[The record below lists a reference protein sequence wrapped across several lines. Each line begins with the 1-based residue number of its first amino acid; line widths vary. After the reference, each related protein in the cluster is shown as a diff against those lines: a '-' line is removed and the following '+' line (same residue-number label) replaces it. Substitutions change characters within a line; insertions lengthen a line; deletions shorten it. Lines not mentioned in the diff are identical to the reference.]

1 MKKEKPSIPI
11 MEKIAEFIIDKR
23 NLFFL
28 LYIAA
33 IVFSAFSAGWVGVCN
48 DLTEYLPE
56 STETRQGLT
65 IMEDEFVTYATAKVM
80 VMNISYAEAEIINEQ
95 IEALPCVSMVEFD
108 DSEDHYT
115 NTCALFSVTLVQEE
129 DDPLLDESYSQ
140 IENLLTDYDTYIT
153 RSKTDNSQQLAN
165 EMNVVLAVAAVIIVG
180 VLLFTSRTYMEIP
193 VMILTFIAAAILN
206 KGTNFV
212 FGEIS
217 FVSNSVTAV
226 LQLALSID
234 YAIIMIHR
242 YSEERKNHDIHDA
255 VVIALS
261 KAIPEISASSL
272 TTISG
277 LAALMF
283 MQFQIGFD
291 MGMVLIKSIL
301 FSLLSVFTLMP
312 CLLMI
317 FGKYIDKTPH
327 KSFVP
332 KISLLGKLVVKLKNI
347 VPIIFV
353 IVILIAYHF
362 SSLCPFVYGENSLKT
377 DKRNDV
383 QIAGDRI
390 EENFGTTNVAALLV
404 PKGDYE
410 KEKTLINELLSYG
423 EIKDITALANIEA
436 KDGYM
441 LTDKLTPR
449 QFAELCD
456 IDVELAKL
464 LYTLYTTENEDYA
477 KLIRGI
483 DEYGIPLIDIFMYV
497 YDLKEDGY
505 LDLDDDLAEDLDD
518 MHIKLDDARL
528 QLSGENYTRILLH
541 LDMPEEGEETFRF
554 IDRIHTIAGK
564 YYDTVYVVGN
574 STSDYDLSA
583 SFARD
588 NTIISILSV
597 LFVIIVLFFTFKSA
611 GLPILLIA
619 VIQGSVWINF
629 SFPYLTNAPLFFLSY
644 LIVSSIQMGANIDY
658 AIVISNRYLE
668 LKKEMPLKEAITE
681 ALNFAFPTILTS
693 GSILAAAGFLISK
706 LPTDPS
712 IVSIGANLGRGTIIS
727 MFLVMCVLPEILL
740 LGDIIIERTSFDLKK
755 PDAIKNDTG
764 IFVVNGRV
772 RGYING
778 FIDADVH
785 GIVKG
790 TVKGQIHIDTGGEEN
805 NDDSAAYAT
814 YHDMELLPESSSTHP
829 KDQEKGAITDEK

>member
-1 MKKEKPSIPI
+1 MSKEKTSYSSF
-11 MEKIAEFIIDKR
+11 MEKIAEFIVDKR

-33 IVFSAFSAGWVGVCN
+33 IIFSMFSSGWVTVCN
-48 DLTEYLPE
+48 DLTEYLPDT
-56 STETRQGLT
+56 TETRKGLT
-65 IMEDEFVTYATAKVM
+65 IMEDEFVTYASARVM
-80 VMNISYAEAEIINEQ
+80 VMNISYGDAEKICEDLEN
-95 IEALPCVSMVEFD
+95 LPCVAMVDFD
-108 DSEDHYT
+108 DSQDHYH
-115 NTCALFSVTLVQEE
+115 NTCALFSVTLEQEE
-129 DDPLLDESYSQ
+129 DDPQLEASYTQIQELLQ
-140 IENLLTDYDTYIT
+140 DYDTYIAK
-153 RSKTDNSQQLAN
+153 SKEDTSQQLAN

-180 VLLFTSRTYMEIP
+180 VLLFTSHTYMEIP
-193 VMILTFIAAAILN
+193 VMIMTFVAAAILN
-206 KGTNFV
+206 KGSNFI

-242 YSEERKNHDIHDA
+242 YSEERKMYDQHDA
-255 VVIALS
+255 VVYALS

-312 CLLMI
+312 GLLMLL
-317 FGKYIDKTPH
+317 GKYIDRTHH

-332 KISLLGKLVVKLKNI
+332 KITLLGKIAVRLKHI
-347 VPIIFV
+347 VPVLFVFII
-353 IVILIAYHF
+353 LLAYHF
-362 SSLCPFVYGENSLKT
+362 SSLCPFVYGNNSLKT
-377 DKRNDV
+377 DKRNEV
-383 QIAGDRI
+383 QIAQDRI

-404 PKGDYE
+404 PVGDYE
-410 KEKTLINELLSYG
+410 KEKALIGELMEHP
-423 EIKDITALANIEA
+423 EIDDITGLANIEA
-436 KDGYM
+436 KDNYM

-449 QFAELCD
+449 QFSELCD

-464 LYTLYTTENEDYA
+464 VYTLYTTEQEDYA
-477 KLIRGI
+477 KLIKGI
-483 DEYGIPLIDIFMYV
+483 DEYGIPLIDIFMFV
-497 YDLKEDGY
+497 YDMKEDGY
-505 LDLDDDLAEDLDD
+505 LDLDDELAEDLDD
-518 MHIKLDDARL
+518 MHAKLDDAQL

-541 LDMPEEGEETFRF
+541 LNLPEEGEETFRF
-554 IDRIHTIAGK
+554 IDTVHNIASK
-564 YYDTVYVVGN
+564 YYDHDVYVVGN

-583 SFARD
+583 SFDRD

-629 SFPYLTNAPLFFLSY
+629 SFPYITNSPLFFLSY

-668 LKKEMPLKEAITE
+668 LKKQMPLKDAMTE
-681 ALNFAFPTILTS
+681 TLNFAFPTVLTS

-706 LPTDPS
+706 LSTDPT
-712 IVSIGANLGRGTIIS
+712 IVSIGASLGRGTIIS

-740 LGDIIIERTSFDLKK
+740 LGDWFIERTSFDLKK
-755 PDAIKNDTG
+755 PETIKNDTG
-764 IFVVNGRV
+764 IFMVNGRV

-790 TVKGQIHIDTGGEEN
+790 SVKGQIHIDTTNSLEAESQENSPRSANITLQEGAIIDEEN
-805 NDDSAAYAT
+805 
-814 YHDMELLPESSSTHP
+814 
-829 KDQEKGAITDEK
+829 KQE